1 MCASITADVNES
13 EYNTAIETFVT
24 LFERKG
30 KYDVKIDSFHQEHLR
45 QLAGNVTS
53 RRSNEVQFVN
63 LKKDETM
70 KKFTWVMGDDGLA
83 LFLTQSN
90 LQALRSLG
98 IEDQSIRKK
107 LEDGKHYLLCV
118 FYRSDKWIPA
128 TWDGVLSLV
137 DYYYSNTISSKI
149 RRHVDALKQMSF
161 DEIETRARL
170 SYLAGA
176 SYSDVAQLVIYGN
189 TSDPRFMS
197 EERFSECEGTLE
209 ESRGFLYNQIG
220 LKRLFD
226 GSGFTKDSNGQLM
239 VREYLLPN
247 VHIRDDG
254 FRYLNLPIDDT
265 DLMPD
270 V

>member
-1 MCASITADVNES
+1 
-13 EYNTAIETFVT
+13 
-24 LFERKG
+24 
-30 KYDVKIDSFHQEHLR
+30 
-45 QLAGNVTS
+45 
-53 RRSNEVQFVN
+53 
-63 LKKDETM
+63 
-70 KKFTWVMGDDGLA
+70 
-83 LFLTQSN
+83 
-90 LQALRSLG
+90 
-98 IEDQSIRKK
+98 
-107 LEDGKHYLLCV
+107 
-118 FYRSDKWIPA
+118 
-128 TWDGVLSLV
+128 
-137 DYYYSNTISSKI
+137 
-149 RRHVDALKQMSF
+149 MSF

-176 SYSDVAQLVIYGN
+176 SYSDVTQLVIDGN

-209 ESRGFLYNQIG
+209 ESRGFLYNRPG

-239 VREYLLPN
+239 VREYLLPD
-247 VHIRDDG
+247 VRVRDLDG